1 MMKNTILIFIAL
13 LPVLLLLFYIYKRDK
28 YQPEPVKQILK
39 AFFYGTGSVVMALL
53 LAEPLSIYTLDSM
66 PIMEKLRKAFLEAAI
81 PEEIAKFVLLW
92 LFLRKNRYFDEKVDG
107 IVYAVCVS
115 LGFAAVENV
124 LYLFDNYDSWLQVG
138 FVRALFAVPGHF
150 GFGVLMGYY
159 YSLVSFSSLPSL
171 KNRILVLLAP
181 ILAHGAYDFIL
192 FVIECVHPIFILML
206 FIYFLVLCFRLHI
219 LCRKKINHLLQ
230 LDEET
235 LVETFEEKSGEE
247 RHL

>member
-1 MMKNTILIFIAL
+1 MKNTILIFIAL

-39 AFFYGTGSVVMALL
+39 AFFYGTGSVVIAFL
-53 LAEPLSIYTLDSM
+53 LAKPLSIYTLDSM
-66 PIMEKLRKAFLEAAI
+66 PIMEKLRVAFLEAAI
-81 PEEIAKFVLLW
+81 PEEVAKFILLW

-115 LGFAAVENV
+115 LGFAAVENIF
-124 LYLFDNYDSWLQVG
+124 YLFGNYNDWLYVG
-138 FVRALFAVPGHF
+138 CSRALFAVPGHF
-150 GFGVLMGYY
+150 GLGVLMGYY

-171 KNRILVLLAP
+171 KNRLLVLLAP
-181 ILAHGAYDFIL
+181 ILAHGIYDFIL
-192 FVIECVHPIFILML
+192 LVIGYVHPIFILVL
-206 FIYFLVLCFRLHI
+206 FIYFLILCFRLHV

-235 LVETFEEKSGEE
+235 FVKTFEEKKREE
-247 RHL
+247 

>member
-1 MMKNTILIFIAL
+1 MKNMILIFIAL

-39 AFFYGTGSVVMALL
+39 AFFYGTGSVVIALL
-53 LAEPLSIYTLDSM
+53 LAGPLSIYTLDFM
-66 PIMEKLRKAFLEAAI
+66 PILEKFREAFLEAAI
-81 PEEIAKFVLLW
+81 PEEVAKFVLLW
-92 LFLRKNRYFDEKVDG
+92 LFLKKNRYFDEKVDG

-124 LYLFDNYDSWLQVG
+124 SYLFHNYEDWLYVG
-138 FVRALFAVPGHF
+138 FIRALFAVPGHF

-159 YSLVSFSSLPSL
+159 YSLVSFSSLPSF
-171 KNRILVLLAP
+171 KNRILILLAP
-181 ILAHGAYDFIL
+181 ILTHGVYDFIL
-192 FVIECVHPIFILML
+192 FVIEDAHPIFILVL
-206 FIYFLVLCFRLHI
+206 FIYFLVLCFRLHV

-235 LVETFEEKSGEE
+235 FVKTFEEKRGDG
-247 RHL
+247 LQL